1 MLHFTEP
8 LLSALL
14 HLRRPRSA
22 QLHHSTLSVN
32 DLALTLDSILE
43 VHVAPLTRFERLL
56 GIASVRIGFRHK
68 HVEGSTAFLQSPK
81 HVDQTAHQITA
92 RLTEHLRAEIVAL
105 ESSLHTVEQ
114 HYGNVYSPWRYA
126 RKSAAKRFADKERAT
141 VLANGARAGELARHA
156 MLDHG
161 LKHRARTACE
171 RFRALRPYVEEQYET
186 HRDAHNKNYQRYWT
200 EQEADYFRSVES
212 AELTDEQIAAA
223 LSFEDATLV
232 AAAAGSGK
240 SSCIVGKIGFAVKSG
255 MFQDHEILA
264 LAYNKEAAASLKGRL
279 RQKLG
284 KSLGRS
290 VSVQSKT
297 FHGFGRSILLE
308 HYGREYEPRLLKE
321 DEGEEGR
328 FIKSVIAKLLAEN
341 PGFQA
346 ALALWFSTYPYNDPQ
361 PVGVSGDVEECAKR
375 YEECCFQRLRLR
387 KDPNKRP
394 REPTIPTFRG
404 DVHVRSLE
412 ERAIAN
418 WLILHGVEF
427 EYESTD
433 FDGGKLLGLGNY
445 ASGKP
450 KPYCPDFTYRFAEP
464 LPNGKTRK
472 VRIVHEHFAL
482 NAKGQA
488 PDWMGGKRYADRAQQ
503 KRNMYLARMRNQP
516 TTSERVLFF
525 ETTSAQMRDGT
536 IWEHLE
542 NSLRLHGVHVG
553 ALDEGTRKTALEE
566 FRKSSHLE
574 QLIVDFVLKFKES
587 GLSVN
592 DLRSR
597 AAASSHPY
605 RSQLFIDVAVPVFD
619 AYQAA
624 LKKAGKIDY
633 ADMLRDAMQLLRGG
647 CVKTSYRFVL
657 VDEFQDISHLRASLV
672 RNILDQNPDDSVLFC
687 VGDDWQTINR
697 FSGSDVGIFTGL
709 DRYFDR
715 HTKRLELTRT
725 FRCSQGIADV
735 ARDLVMR
742 NPGQID
748 KAVKALA
755 PRVPHCVRVVH
766 HADTPERRRDAI
778 EKELER
784 MGLLGQSLGIDK
796 PTVQILRRTT
806 TDKTVAEGADDT
818 YLKDLAVRYA
828 GKLIVQLHSLHGA
841 KGLEADFVILVGL
854 DSGFRGF
861 PDERP
866 SEPLIDLVLPPLASS
881 VEEERRLFYVGLTRA
896 RHAVAVL
903 GAGTRPSEFLLELGG
918 MRQRFHWI
926 DWVEPEEA
934 RIPCPQCGRGSLV
947 KRPGTSTPG
956 ACSRSSACGY
966 RAPAIHGTARK

>member
-8 LLSALL
+8 FLSALL
-14 HLRRPRSA
+14 HFRRPRSA
-22 QLHHSTLSVN
+22 QLHDSTLNVD
-32 DLALTLDSILE
+32 DLAISLNSILE
-43 VHVAPLTRFERLL
+43 VHVASLTRFERLL
-56 GIASVRIGFRHK
+56 GIASVRIAFRHK
-68 HVEGSTAFLQSPK
+68 HVKGSTAFLQSPK
-81 HVDQTAHQITA
+81 HVEQTAHQIA
-92 RLTEHLRAEIVAL
+92 SRLAEHLRSEIAAL
-105 ESSLHTVEQ
+105 ESSLHMLEE
-114 HYGNVYSPWRYA
+114 HYGSVYALQRYA

-141 VLANGARAGELARHA
+141 ILVNGARAGELAMHA
-156 MLDHG
+156 MLDQG
-161 LKHRARTACE
+161 LRRRAEAACE
-171 RFRALRPYVEEQYET
+171 RFRVLRPYVEEEYET
-186 HRDAHNKNYQRYWT
+186 HRDTHNKNYQRYWT

-212 AELTDEQIAAA
+212 AELTNEQIAAA

-290 VSVQSKT
+290 VFVQSKT

-328 FIKSVIAKLLAEN
+328 FIKSVITELLATN
-341 PGFQA
+341 LGFQA
-346 ALALWFSTYPYNDPQ
+346 ALALWFSTYPYDDPQ
-361 PVGVSGDVEECAKR
+361 PVGVSGDVDECAKR

-394 REPTIPTFRG
+394 WEPTIPTFRK

-418 WLILHGVEF
+418 WLVLHGVQF

-433 FDGGKLLGLGNY
+433 YDGGKWLGLGNY
-445 ASGKP
+445 PSGKP
-450 KPYCPDFTYRFAEP
+450 KPYCPDFSYRFTET

-472 VRIVHEHFAL
+472 VRVVHEHFAL

-488 PDWMGGKRYADRAQQ
+488 PEWMGGKRYAERAQQ
-503 KRNMYLARMRNQP
+503 KRNMYLARMRNQAS
-516 TTSERVLFF
+516 TSERVLFF

-536 IWEHLE
+536 IWEHLK
-542 NSLRLHGVHVG
+542 NSLRNHGVHVSS
-553 ALDEGTRKTALEE
+553 LNEETRKTALEE

-574 QLIVDFVLKFKES
+574 QLIVDFVLRFKES
-587 GLSVN
+587 GLSVS

-605 RSQLFIDVAVPVFD
+605 RSQLFINVAIPVFD

-647 CVKTSYRFVL
+647 FVKTSYRFVL

-672 RNILDQNPDDSVLFC
+672 RSILDQNPEDSVLFC

-709 DRYFDR
+709 DKYFDR

-755 PRVPHCVRVVH
+755 PKVTHCVRVVQ
-766 HADTPERRRDAI
+766 HADTPEWRRDTI
-778 EKELER
+778 ERELGR
-784 MGLLGQSLGIDK
+784 MKSLGQSLGIDK

-818 YLKDLAVRYA
+818 YLKDLAVRCA
-828 GKLIVQLHSLHGA
+828 GQLTLQLHSLHGA

-866 SEPLIDLVLPPLASS
+866 SEPLIDLVLPKLAST

-896 RHAVAVL
+896 RHAVTIL
-903 GAGTRPSEFLLELGG
+903 GAGTRPSEFLLELSG
-918 MRQRFHWI
+918 MRQRFACI
-926 DWVEPEEA
+926 DWVAPEEA
-934 RIPCPQCGRGSLV
+934 RVPCPQCGRGSLV
-947 KRPGTSTPG
+947 KRPGQSAPG

-966 RAPAIHGTARK
+966 RAPAIQGTARK

>member
-1 MLHFTEP
+1 M
-8 LLSALL
+8 SALL
-14 HLRRPRSA
+14 HFRRPRSA
-22 QLHHSTLSVN
+22 QLHGSTLNVD
-32 DLALTLDSILE
+32 DLTITLDSILQ
-43 VHVAPLTRFERLL
+43 VHVASLTRFERLL
-56 GIASVRIGFRHK
+56 GIASVRIAFRHK
-68 HVEGSTAFLQSPK
+68 QVEGSTAILQSPK
-81 HVDQTAHQITA
+81 HVDQTANQIA
-92 RLTEHLRAEIVAL
+92 LRLTEHLRAEIATL
-105 ESSLHTVEQ
+105 EASLDTVEQ
-114 HYGNVYSPWRYA
+114 HYNRLYSPRRYA
-126 RKSAAKRFADKERAT
+126 RKSAAKRFAEKERAT
-141 VLANGARAGELARHA
+141 VLANDARAGDLAKHA
-156 MLDHG
+156 MLDQG
-161 LKHRARTACE
+161 LKDRARAASA
-171 RFRALRPYVEEQYET
+171 RLRALRPYVEEQYET
-186 HRDAHNKNYQRYWT
+186 QRERHNNDYLRYWT

-240 SSCIVGKIGFAVKSG
+240 SSCIVGKIGFAIKSG

-264 LAYNKEAAASLKGRL
+264 LAYNKEAASSLKKRL
-279 RQKLG
+279 QQKLG

-290 VSVQSKT
+290 VSVQSRT

-308 HYGREYEPRLLKE
+308 HYGRGYEPRLLKE
-321 DEGEEGR
+321 DGDEEGR
-328 FIKSVIAKLLAEN
+328 FIKSVITDMLASN
-341 PGFQA
+341 AGFQA
-346 ALALWFSTYPYNDPQ
+346 ALALWFSTYPYDDPQ
-361 PVGVSGDVEECAKR
+361 PVGVSGDVDECAKR

-394 REPTIPTFRG
+394 WEPTIPTFRK

-418 WLILHGVEF
+418 WLVLHGVKF
-427 EYESTD
+427 DYESAD
-433 FDGGKLLGLGNY
+433 FDGGKWLRLGNY

-450 KPYCPDFTYRFAEP
+450 KPYCPDFTYRFEES
-464 LPNGKTRK
+464 LPNGKTRN

-482 NAKGQA
+482 NARGQA
-488 PDWMGGKRYADRAQQ
+488 PAWMGGQRYAERAQQ
-503 KRNMYLARMRNQP
+503 KRNMYLARMRDQP
-516 TTSERVLFF
+516 NPSERVLFF
-525 ETTSAQMRDGT
+525 ETTSAQVRDGT
-536 IWEHLE
+536 IWESLE
-542 NSLRLHGVHVG
+542 NSLHRHGVQVG
-553 ALDEGTRKTALEE
+553 ALDEQTRKTALEE

-574 QLIVDFVLKFKES
+574 QLIVDFVLRFKES
-587 GLSVN
+587 GLRVSE
-592 DLRSR
+592 LRSR

-624 LKKAGKIDY
+624 LRKAGKIDY
-633 ADMLRDAMQLLRGG
+633 ADMLRDAMQLLHGG
-647 CVKTSYRFVL
+647 RVKTPYRFVL
-657 VDEFQDISHLRASLV
+657 VDEFQDISHLRAALV
-672 RNILDQNPDDSVLFC
+672 RSILDQNPDDSVVFC
-687 VGDDWQTINR
+687 VGDDWQTVNR

-755 PRVPHCVRVVH
+755 PKVPHCVRVVH
-766 HADTPERRRDAI
+766 HADSPEERRAAI
-778 EKELER
+778 EKELDR
-784 MGLLGQSLGIDK
+784 MALLGQSLGIDK

-818 YLKDLAVRYA
+818 YLEDLAVRHA
-828 GKLIVQLHSLHGA
+828 SQLTVHLHSLHGA

-854 DSGFRGF
+854 DSGYRGF

-866 SEPLIDLVLPPLASS
+866 SEPLIDLVLPALASS

-896 RHAVAVL
+896 RHAVTVL
-903 GAGTRPSEFLLELGG
+903 GAGTRPSEFLLELGA
-918 MRQRFHWI
+918 MRQRFACI
-926 DWVEPEEA
+926 DWVEPDEA
-934 RIPCPQCGRGSLV
+934 RIPCPRCGRGSLV
-947 KRPGTSTPG
+947 KRPGRSVPG

-966 RAPAIHGTARK
+966 RAPATGRQ